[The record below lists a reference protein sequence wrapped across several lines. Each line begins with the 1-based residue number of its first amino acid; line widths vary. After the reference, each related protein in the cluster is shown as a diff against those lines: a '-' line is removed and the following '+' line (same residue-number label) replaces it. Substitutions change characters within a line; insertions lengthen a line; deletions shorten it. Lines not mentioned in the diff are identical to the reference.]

1 MTKFDSYYDVGP
13 TSATFLVE
21 VDGRPLGQFQE
32 ASGLSVT
39 VDVFEVH
46 EGGQNFFTHKLP
58 GRFTFDNIRLKR
70 GVTQDNG
77 FLAWIDTT
85 SAGAFEKN
93 GGKLKR
99 TTVAIT
105 LVSAAGKR
113 LRTWTLQEAF
123 PASWSG
129 PDFSLSND
137 DFPMEELEIAHHGFT
152 VTDHK
157 VAGSKKKPA
166 KKKAKKKAPAKKKAK
181 KKTAAKK
188 PAAKAA
194 PAKKAPAKK
203 PAASKTP
210 GYMKSTASS
219 RAKQKPPAKKK

>member
-1 MTKFDSYYDVGP
+1 MTNFDSYYDVGP

-39 VDVFEVH
+39 VEVFEVE
-46 EGGQNFFTHKLP
+46 EGGQNFHTHKLP
-58 GRFTFDNIRLKR
+58 GRFTFDNVRLTR

-77 FLAWIDTT
+77 FLAWIDSA

-105 LVSAAGKR
+105 LMSAGGKR

-129 PDFSLSND
+129 PSFSLSND

-157 VAGSKKKPA
+157 VPASKKKSSSKKKPA
-166 KKKAKKKAPAKKKAK
+166 KKPA
-181 KKTAAKK
+181 
-188 PAAKAA
+188 
-194 PAKKAPAKK
+194 
-203 PAASKTP
+203 
-210 GYMKSTASS
+210 
-219 RAKQKPPAKKK
+219 AKQKPPVKKK